1 MKSAILRRPSGAMVV
16 AIIALVVA
24 ASGTAVAATKL
35 VSGDSIII
43 KGTLSGNRL
52 RKQTLTAAQ
61 IRKGSLTAALLR
73 KHTLTGT
80 QLNLKRLGTVP
91 SATNAAHA
99 LAATTATSALN
110 ASNASNA
117 AELNGQPGSTYLTTA
132 NRVGA
137 GRIVTASGSPAS
149 VTTVFTSGPFTLT
162 MACTR
167 SGSQVG
173 LILFGSSSEGNSVI
187 DGTFVNANSPID
199 ISPGDLDLAASAS
212 PAANKTASI
221 DFEAPSGAH
230 AVVTGADGINSL
242 GVDCWSN
249 FAGIR

>member
-61 IRKGSLTAALLR
+61 IRKGSLTAALVR
-73 KHTLTGT
+73 KHTLTGS
-80 QLNLKRLGTVP
+80 QINLQRLGTVP

-99 LAATTATSALN
+99 TAATTATSALN

-137 GRIVTASGSPAS
+137 GRIVTASAPSS
-149 VTTVFTSGPFTLT
+149 TTIFTSGPFTLT
-162 MACTR
+162 MSCGDNHLTLIASSTA
-167 SGSQVG
+167 SGAIVDGQPVSTGGVP
-173 LILFGSSSEGNSVI
+173 LTSWDLSSSTPWQNGV
-187 DGTFVNANSPID
+187 
-199 ISPGDLDLAASAS
+199 
-212 PAANKTASI
+212 I
-221 DFEAPSGAH
+221 DFEAPNGTS
-230 AVVTGADGINSL
+230 AVVTGAAGINNL
-242 GVDCWSN
+242 VGFDCWAN
-249 FAGIR
+249 FAGIH